1 MSRARSERTATSHS
15 HFHFQEHLD
24 YEIIQSLNPEFNK
37 AVVRVNIF
45 KEHRQTIQV
54 NETKKFCFHLQQK
67 KKKKSPT
74 YTSDVLVPVTQQYI
88 HPGDAVKLGQ
98 AELLVIDEAAAIPL
112 PLVKKLLGPYLVFMS
127 STINGSVLNTSPQR
141 HFEVNCAVSQTISER
156 EALFK
161 TDHLYFSTLKKNRN
175 P

>member
-1 MSRARSERTATSHS
+1 MRTWWARTASYS
-15 HFHFQEHLD
+15 HFNSQEHLD

-54 NETKKFCFHLQQK
+54 NKTNK
-67 KKKKSPT
+67 KKKVSSFTIKSEI
-74 YTSDVLVPVTQQYI
+74 YTWSDRTITVAQQYI

-112 PLVKKLLGPYLVFMS
+112 PLVKKLLGPYLVFMA
-127 STINGSVLNTSPQR
+127 STINGSV
-141 HFEVNCAVSQTISER
+141 
-156 EALFK
+156 
-161 TDHLYFSTLKKNRN
+161 
-175 P
+175 